1 MPFRLYLGV
10 HWFRLYL
17 GVHWRYFPENSCA
30 TNSARAGVIDQ
41 KLSTRTLHEELC
53 VFSNVSRIYLEG
65 LPLKFMPH
73 TLHACATNDVSLVAF
88 GQSLGALY

>member
-1 MPFRLYLGV
+1 MLYLGV
-10 HWFRLYL
+10 HWM
-17 GVHWRYFPENSCA
+17 YFPENSYA

-53 VFSNVSRIYLEG
+53 VFSNVPWIHLQRF
-65 LPLKFMPH
+65 PLKFMPRTVH
-73 TLHACATNDVSLVAF
+73 VYATNDVSLVEF